1 MTTRSHTPR
10 VLALLIA
17 AAILVASCGREE
29 SRGPVTPILHNSAC
43 DIWPDSIDLHN
54 GVTMAVTAD
63 SLMIVRR
70 NGNAAADT
78 LAAPP
83 PREGAMTFIS
93 GIPVL
98 DFFYRLEASTAPHER
113 YSLCTPYEI
122 YLNPLQREPAMALLR
137 SHLHND
143 LVVPQEVHRM
153 GWPLI
158 NCNGEWLLAASELAN
173 ATGDRHWLSTVRR
186 VARQVV
192 DNDMSMSFN
201 HTTGLFC
208 GIPPYMAANSGIFPK
223 WMQPSDIFA
232 QCTSGVNVAYCAAL
246 HNLEKRWNGGAYAS
260 QPPESIY
267 LRMQSDSLLHTLKR
281 RMWLP
286 NLGCLSALSYGV
298 PYCQTQ
304 LSVTDNL
311 AQGIAVLSGILPD
324 AMAGA
329 IVSKTPVAQEGAEL
343 FHPQLPELR
352 GSVTSPVPQMLL
364 LSLRALAAART
375 GNEAAYSEAIGALM
389 QGEARRLAASGKR
402 KPAFGSTFTSLIT
415 RGLLGM
421 QFMPDGVF
429 FAPYVPE
436 NLPGDKQISGL
447 RYRDAILDIHI
458 TGTGRAI
465 STFTLDGKPADTFLP
480 ASLTGRHTIRI
491 TLAGASADPGKVTY
505 QQGTPVAPP
514 PPVVHWQSLRRATL
528 APGIPFSETDSAT
541 ATEESRPHGNDDGSY
556 LAYLNGILSEEIL
569 SPNYRLYNARRA
581 VVVQLSYLADS
592 RYSGFSA
599 APYIYAPPSSNF
611 ILYASSLA
619 KTGTK
624 ILEDHTL
631 ASKFVESDRSKNRNI
646 SFTFFAP
653 REGRYLVQLR
663 YVSGLG
669 VVNSQRRLA
678 LRQLRVGGHTAAV
691 LMFPQLTGSDVAAGA
706 ARSWQEMTAWTNAP
720 VVTLQKGE
728 NHLQLRYFQA
738 SPVYADPTANAI
750 LFDQIRIIP
759 ID

>member
-1 MTTRSHTPR
+1 MT
-10 VLALLIA
+10 A
-17 AAILVASCGREE
+17 AAILVASCDKKE
-29 SRGPVTPILHNSAC
+29 SHGPVTPILHNTAC
-43 DIWPDSIDLHN
+43 DIWPDSVDLHN
-54 GVTMAVTAD
+54 GITMAVTAD

-70 NGNAAADT
+70 NGKTTDT
-78 LAAPP
+78 ITAHKPP
-83 PREGAMTFIS
+83 ESAMTFSS

-98 DFFYRLEASTAPHER
+98 DFCYRLEASATPHER
-113 YSLCTPYEI
+113 YTLCTPYEI
-122 YLNPLQREPAMALLR
+122 YLNPLQCDHAIALLR
-137 SHLHND
+137 SRLHND
-143 LVVPQEVHRM
+143 LVVPPEVHRM

-158 NCNGEWLLAASELAN
+158 NGNGEWLLAASELAN
-173 ATGDRHWLSTVRR
+173 ASGDRLWLSTVRR

-192 DNDMSMSFN
+192 DNDLSMSFN
-201 HTTGLFC
+201 HTSGLFC
-208 GIPPYMAANSGIFPK
+208 GIPPYMAANPGIFPK
-223 WMQPSDIFA
+223 WMQPSDIFG

-246 HNLEKRWNGGAYAS
+246 HNLEKRWNGHAHAS
-260 QPPESIY
+260 QTPESIY
-267 LRMQSDSLLHTLKR
+267 LRLHSDSLLHTLKR

-329 IVSKTPVAQEGAEL
+329 IVSKTPVSEEGAEL
-343 FHPQLPELR
+343 FHPQLPPLR
-352 GSVTSPVPQMLL
+352 GSVTGSVPQTLL
-364 LSLRALAAART
+364 LTLRAVAAART

-389 QGEARRLAASGKR
+389 QGEARRLTTSDKR
-402 KPAFGSTFTSLIT
+402 KPAFKSTFTSLII

-436 NLPGDKQISGL
+436 NLPGDKQITGL

-458 TGTGRAI
+458 TGTGRAL

-480 ASLTGRHTIRI
+480 ASLTGTHTIRI
-491 TLAGASADPGKVTY
+491 TLAGASADPGKVIY
-505 QQGTPVAPP
+505 QQDVAVAPP

-528 APGIPFSETDSAT
+528 APGIPYSEADSTTAAT
-541 ATEESRPHGNDDGSY
+541 KPTLDDSNDGSY
-556 LAYLNGILSEEIL
+556 LVYLNGILSEEIL

-581 VVVQLSYLADS
+581 VVVQLSYLAGS

-624 ILEDHTL
+624 ILEDHAL

-691 LMFPQLTGSDVAAGA
+691 LMFPQLTGSDVTAGA